1 MEFRKRGKKN
11 NKNILLTKNYGRSL
25 LSKGEWKVLTFCR
38 EMMDSR
44 KRNSRSIHDFLI
56 LFIFDII
63 FPIDKKKNF
72 YLQRKKEFFYFSY
85 LRRFFFPDHFSYICL
100 KFDIVVKTLNIKENN
115 IINKII
121 EIANVNIKIT
131 RRKTTAR

>member
-1 MEFRKRGKKN
+1 M
-11 NKNILLTKNYGRSL
+11 LTKSYGRSL

-38 EMMDSR
+38 DMMDSR

-63 FPIDKKKNF
+63 FPIDKKKIF
-72 YLQRKKEFFYFSY
+72 IYKKKKEKNFLFFISSKIFLPRSFR
-85 LRRFFFPDHFSYICL
+85 LQPDHFSYICL

-121 EIANVNIKIT
+121 EIANVNIKTT